1 MARPWYRGLLS
12 PLLVLI
18 WPITGGAQEMA
29 APVEVQVPL
38 FLKLLHFER
47 QLQSRAAGDTLVIGV
62 VYQQHFRVSLE
73 AKDEFAAAV
82 EAASTGGPRRC
93 APLDLDSEKD
103 LARALAASQARVL
116 YLCPLRAADLNK
128 IALIAR
134 DRRVLT
140 LTGVPDYLD
149 AGVAVGID
157 NKGGK
162 PLILINLPAVRAAG
176 GDFSS
181 RLLSLKMVK
190 TIE

>member
-1 MARPWYRGLLS
+1 
-12 PLLVLI
+12 
-18 WPITGGAQEMA
+18 MA

-47 QLQSRAAGDTLVIGV
+47 QLQSRAADDTLVIGI
-62 VYQQHFRVSLE
+62 VYQQRFRVSLE

-82 EAASTGGPRRC
+82 KAAAGDGPRRC
-93 APLDLDSEKD
+93 APLDLDGEKD

-134 DRRVLT
+134 DHRVLT
-140 LTGVPDYLD
+140 LTGVPDYLG

-157 NKGGK
+157 SKGGK
-162 PLILINLPAVRAAG
+162 PLILVNLPAVRAVG
-176 GDFSS
+176 VDFSS